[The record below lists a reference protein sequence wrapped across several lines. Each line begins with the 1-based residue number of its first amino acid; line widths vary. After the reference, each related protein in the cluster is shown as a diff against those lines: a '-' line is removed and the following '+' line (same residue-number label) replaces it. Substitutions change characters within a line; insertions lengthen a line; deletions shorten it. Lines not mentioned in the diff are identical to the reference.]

1 MTFLENFGAA
11 MRGHPRI
18 QHNGDIVRL
27 RGDYPN
33 PESGRWIGYSGLFA
47 MLVVIIV
54 VPAFYYGPQEPE
66 INDIGDLPAAIIRG
80 LPAAI
85 APLLDLVRN
94 WQPGTALPDLR
105 GWANGLAVLPAIIFA
120 TGFALHIWRFAF
132 DRPFLL
138 VTCDGDTLAVQRGR
152 LGTPKQIDV
161 SRIDAVLVGRRTSGT
176 HEVLLQ
182 HGGDLTRLAVVK
194 GEERRA
200 LHLKA
205 KLEMMLS
212 GGSGS

>member
-1 MTFLENFGAA
+1 MTFLKNFGAA
-11 MRGHPRI
+11 ILGHPRI
-18 QHNGDIVRL
+18 HREGDIVRL

-33 PESGRWIGYSGLFA
+33 PESGRWIGYSALFV
-47 MLVVIIV
+47 MLVVIIAA
-54 VPAFYYGPQEPE
+54 PAFYYGPREPE
-66 INDIGDLPAAIIRG
+66 IKDIGDLMAAIIRG
-80 LPAAI
+80 LPAAV
-85 APLLDLVRN
+85 APLLDLVKDWR
-94 WQPGTALPDLR
+94 PGMPLPDLR
-105 GWANGLAVLPAIIFA
+105 GWANGLAVLPAMILV
-120 TGFALHIWRFAF
+120 TGFAWHIWRFAF

-138 VTCDGDTLAVQRGR
+138 VTCDGNTMAVQRGR

-161 SRIDAVLVGRRTSGT
+161 SGIDAVLVGRRVSGA

-182 HGGDLTRLAVVK
+182 HSGDLTRLAVVK

-200 LHLKA
+200 LLLKA